1 MFSWCCF
8 VVDPHLHASLE
19 MMGNPVP
26 IFSLGFK
33 CPDCFIWNCRYF
45 FYPSNIKG
53 SFKDNCL
60 RYFALRL
67 GWVEGIRRAII
78 RGLVLI
84 AGDCHRAGSFR
95 GSPCMLSHLYDR
107 IFYSSHMGISGTERA
122 DSAAKAELQKD
133 VSNCLISYT
142 DTYQYISQ
150 YVRDM
155 WQREWDTTVNNKLYA
170 TKPLIGE
177 QPSAYR
183 SVRRDKVVLSRLR
196 LGHSYL
202 THSYLLK
209 VEPPPE
215 CVTCNCRLTIS
226 HILVDCIEYDFF
238 RLILF
243 ENNFTLTDIFNN
255 VSGLYNTLFLLCI

>member
-1 MFSWCCF
+1 
-8 VVDPHLHASLE
+8 
-19 MMGNPVP
+19 
-26 IFSLGFK
+26 
-33 CPDCFIWNCRYF
+33 
-45 FYPSNIKG
+45 
-53 SFKDNCL
+53 
-60 RYFALRL
+60 
-67 GWVEGIRRAII
+67 
-78 RGLVLI
+78 
-84 AGDCHRAGSFR
+84 
-95 GSPCMLSHLYDR
+95 
-107 IFYSSHMGISGTERA
+107 MGISVNKRA
-122 DSAAKAELQKD
+122 DSAAKAALEKD
-133 VSNCLISYT
+133 ASSFLISYT

-155 WQREWDTTVNNKLYA
+155 WQREWDTAVNNKLHA

-177 QPSAYR
+177 QRSAYR
-183 SVRRDKVVLSRLR
+183 SVRRDEVVLSRLR

-209 VEPPPE
+209 GEPPSE

-255 VSGLYNTLFLLCI
+255 VSPNKIISFIKRAGLYNTL